1 MDLWLKVSLVIATS
15 FVCRGK
21 EDTVDQ
27 SSTSETG
34 PEGGTVTLGCSYD
47 TAATNAYL
55 FWYKQ
60 KPNDHP
66 QYMLRRYTLGDGNL
80 LNSSSPQKSCSATE
94 IVDLRLWNTFLFVLC
109 YFECRAEDSVDQ
121 LAGFLTASEGD
132 SVTLPCTYTSSSTG
146 LLYLF
151 WYQQKPNG
159 FPAYMLT
166 RFSEMGDNDEGFKK
180 RFEANLTSNSV
191 PLTIQNLQV
200 SDSAVYYCALRPT
213 VADAD
218 LRLIQKHQLA
228 MKTHDQ
234 PSPPIGGGA
243 QQTDGIMVRSDEM

>member
-1 MDLWLKVSLVIATS
+1 M
-15 FVCRGK
+15 
-21 EDTVDQ
+21 
-27 SSTSETG
+27 
-34 PEGGTVTLGCSYD
+34 
-47 TAATNAYL
+47 
-55 FWYKQ
+55 
-60 KPNDHP
+60 
-66 QYMLRRYTLGDGNL
+66 
-80 LNSSSPQKSCSATE
+80 E

-159 FPAYMLT
+159 FPAYMLR

-213 VADAD
+213 VADAHST
-218 LRLIQKHQLA
+218 LIQKHQLA
-228 MKTHDQ
+228 SHTENILYIITIICFTKVICQQIGKLPHKLIIKMAKTINQSFEKKEAFHLELILYEILRHVDHRELTEHNQ
-234 PSPPIGGGA
+234 ITEISYVMISTLIG
-243 QQTDGIMVRSDEM
+243 E